1 MNSRINLRISNKANV
16 ATRFFFNCSCKDLE
30 ILSIETAIGIVW
42 DFSPSNKEDNTKN
55 LTKTASTRSGRQT
68 HTHVC
73 ISTSCCREPVPPLL
87 LSLSQIHTR
96 QASSRVS
103 AQGSPSVVISDIV
116 SLFSS
121 ETVLIQFWTDYQISV
136 VPFVAL
142 SHTKANPPIRAVVK
156 VRLPNWKVGELVWQ
170 PD

>member
-1 MNSRINLRISNKANV
+1 MILV
-16 ATRFFFNCSCKDLE
+16 PQTR
-30 ILSIETAIGIVW
+30 
-42 DFSPSNKEDNTKN
+42 
-55 LTKTASTRSGRQT
+55 KTTVRTVLGQGDK

-73 ISTSCCREPVPPLL
+73 ISTSCCREPVLPLL

-121 ETVLIQFWTDYQISV
+121 ETVLIQSLTDTRYLFSHLWHFLTQRPTLQSGQCLKSGRPTGKLGSWSGNLTSKVLSNSFDPISY
-136 VPFVAL
+136 F
-142 SHTKANPPIRAVVK
+142 
-156 VRLPNWKVGELVWQ
+156 
-170 PD
+170 